1 MTVAYSDKEY
11 LVATK
16 RFRLR
21 YTFWLNLIDPAEN
34 LIAER
39 IEALKADRTFAKT
52 MRDGIRLICNL
63 RAGRLDVLFELFP
76 WVKAEFLAGVQPQQ
90 TAGELALQQQ
100 LTRLEKLLTEQINV
114 VQHPSPV
121 LQPVTG
127 GGPRALNAPKFD
139 LPRLDDDDSET
150 LVVQRDTSTDSA
162 LNFLNS
168 MLRLQQ

>member
-1 MTVAYSDKEY
+1 MTLAYSDKEY
-11 LVATK
+11 LVTTK

-39 IEALKADRTFAKT
+39 IEMLKANRTFAKT
-52 MRDGIRLICNL
+52 IRDGIRLICDL
-63 RAGRLDVLFELFP
+63 RTGQLEVLFELFP
-76 WVKAEFLAGVQPQQ
+76 WVKAELNAVTQPQSI
-90 TAGELALQQQ
+90 AGEVDLQRQLA
-100 LTRLEKLLTEQINV
+100 RLEKLLTEQR
-114 VQHPSPV
+114 HPLPPLPV
-121 LQPVTG
+121 PLQPVPI

-139 LPRLDDDDSET
+139 LPHLDDDDSET
-150 LVVQRDTSTDSA
+150 LVVQRDTRTDSA